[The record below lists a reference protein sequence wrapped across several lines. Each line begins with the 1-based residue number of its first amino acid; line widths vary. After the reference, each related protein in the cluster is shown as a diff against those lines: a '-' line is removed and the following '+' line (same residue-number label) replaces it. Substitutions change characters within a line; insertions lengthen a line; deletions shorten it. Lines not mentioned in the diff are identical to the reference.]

1 MTDMQD
7 LLSRTTLKAVGTFL
21 RSDEN
26 VLERMLREDVTPGA
40 YMEGR
45 RDNLK
50 VALRR
55 AKAAESGEVAEA
67 VRELEDAAESIG
79 FYAGLKAG
87 ARLVLALTDG
97 GELVC

>member
-1 MTDMQD
+1 MTDIQE
-7 LLSRTTLKAVGTFL
+7 LLNRTTLKAVGTFL

-26 VLERMLREDVTPGA
+26 PVAQMLREDIPPKA
-40 YMEGR
+40 LLDGR
-45 RDNLK
+45 RDDLW

-55 AKAAESGEVAEA
+55 AEAAENREVAEA
-67 VRELEDAAESIG
+67 VRALEDAAESVG

-97 GELVC
+97 GALVC